1 MKRKQDRI
9 TEPAWCIRAEERFVL
24 PERAGRRGAVV
35 PGHFRHSGRK
45 AAEVKRC
52 AAVRDVINGAIDVV
66 VVTDRFPCP
75 VTADGRFADT
85 VGHAL
90 WRHVRKESR
99 GPGWSCGGNRSCSR
113 RCRRGRGGEAE
124 YRQPEPD

>member
-9 TEPAWCIRAEERFVL
+9 TESAWRIRAEERLVL
-24 PERAGRRGAVV
+24 PERAGRRRAIV

-52 AAVRDVINGAIDVV
+52 AAIRDVINGAIDVV

-75 VTADGRFADT
+75 VAADGRFTGAIR
-85 VGHAL
+85 HAL
-90 WRHVRKESR
+90 WRHVVKESR
-99 GPGWSCGGNRSCSR
+99 GPGWSCSCDRSCSR

-124 YRQPEPD
+124 YRQPEAD